1 MSDENGRTEHELAA
15 IDAELKAAKAAED
28 AAAAGATEDD
38 DEPDS
43 TLTEREKREINK
55 RKRANEQA
63 EKLRLE
69 NQTLKAE
76 KEERDRE
83 KLSEVELLKK
93 DKAKAESEREALRQE
108 AIQAR
113 LESRGLRMG
122 LADPDYVKLVDPALL
137 GDGSP
142 EEIDL
147 ALKDLL
153 ARKPALKGAPVAGD
167 TPRGGNPGGS
177 AGDRNAKE
185 KGESLKSRFGF

>member
-28 AAAAGATEDD
+28 AAAAGATDDEDD
-38 DEPDS
+38 VESALSD
-43 TLTEREKREINK
+43 REKREINK

-69 NQTLKAE
+69 NAQLKAE

-93 DKAKAESEREALRQE
+93 DKAKAELEAQALRQE

-137 GDGSP
+137 GGGTP

-147 ALKDLL
+147 ALKDLI
-153 ARKPALKGAPVAGD
+153 ARKPGLKGAATAGD
-167 TPRGGNPGGS
+167 TPKAGNPSGS
-177 AGDRNAKE
+177 AVGRNAAE